1 MSVLDTPA
9 TPEANNARTAAVHL
23 KQQARMTFQ
32 QLVTAFNHGAT
43 QFWSNQKATPQEIAA
58 ALGTDGRELFQLH
71 AKIGAL
77 LAEIK
82 PESIAPGAAVIGT
95 VTYAD
100 DGKVTVVPK
109 QQPLP

>member
-1 MSVLDTPA
+1 MSILNPVTPPTPSPCMIAGMLKVRARATYDMMVRSFNDGAIAFWQNQHA
-9 TPEANNARTAAVHL
+9 TPEAVA
-23 KQQARMTFQ
+23 
-32 QLVTAFNHGAT
+32 
-43 QFWSNQKATPQEIAA
+43 EC
-58 ALGTDGRELFQLH
+58 LGTDGRELFQLH

-100 DGKVTVVPK
+100 DGKVTVAPK
-109 QQPLP
+109 AGG